1 MQTCS
6 TKRKKERKKKRDS
19 PYFSTFILP
28 SIQFIYIYV
37 CVIKYRICEK
47 WDARQDSPVFGS
59 QYPVGRDHV
68 RSTIPPILHVHA
80 AIEPELCTDYVF
92 PGWYLGDV
100 KPEPFAALV
109 PHSGNVMICGSR
121 KKRLINR
128 ASNQG
133 PFENRL
139 RGREGD
145 RRMPLRKSF
154 LCSLSSGWI
163 EFFRTNSFL
172 PSFLV
177 NVDGFLSRR

>member
-1 MQTCS
+1 MLDE
-6 TKRKKERKKKRDS
+6 TKEGKKEKTRFAIFFNHTS
-19 PYFSTFILP
+19 FYTVY
-28 SIQFIYIYV
+28 IYIYI
-37 CVIKYRICEK
+37 CIIKYRICEK

>member
-1 MQTCS
+1 MLDE
-6 TKRKKERKKKRDS
+6 TKEGKKEKTRFAIFFNLHTS
-19 PYFSTFILP
+19 FYTVY
-28 SIQFIYIYV
+28 IYIYI

>member
-6 TKRKKERKKKRDS
+6 TKKRRKERKNAIRHIFQPS
-19 PYFSTFILP
+19 YFLLYSL
-28 SIQFIYIYV
+28 YIYV
-37 CVIKYRICEK
+37 CIIKYRICEK